1 MRPRRALASFV
12 GAAAMV
18 LGLLDALGP
27 PFSPSG
33 AALFV
38 AGVVGYPDTRA
49 TLEDAVGV
57 ELGAWTVTALFLA
70 CWLLSVGLLVV
81 G

>member
-1 MRPRRALASFV
+1 MRPLRAVASFV

-18 LGLLDALGP
+18 LGLLEALGP
-27 PFSPSG
+27 PFWASG

-38 AGVVGYPDTRA
+38 AGVVGYPNTRA
-49 TLEDAVGV
+49 MLEDAVGV
-57 ELGAWTVTALFLA
+57 ELGTWTATALFLA